1 MKFSREIMKG
11 ATPFIIMQVLH
22 ELKEGYGYQIMK
34 TIREQS
40 DEVFD
45 FPDSTLYP
53 ILYRL
58 EQKGL
63 ITSDIKELEG
73 KKTRRYYWLTEQGLD
88 YLGVQEK
95 EMKHYLKGLGKFIPG
110 HTFGIKLA

>member
-22 ELKEGYGYQIMK
+22 ELKEAYGYQLMK

-40 DEVFD
+40 DDIFD

-63 ITSDIKELEG
+63 ITSDVKEVDT
-73 KKTRRYYWLTEQGLD
+73 KKTRRYYWLTESGLD

-95 EMKHYLKGLGKFIPG
+95 EMKQYMKGLNKFIPG
-110 HTFGIKLA
+110 QTMMA